1 MLQCYHVFAGSTMLI
16 FTSQMVR
23 KRISFLFSIT
33 EQYFWTVLKWSQLK
47 SFDALINNSATLETE
62 AFKKK
67 VKVMKGARLSPSW
80 SIKQKSK
87 AEQIRDRTNQTRW
100 EKISFALCSADI
112 SVFGKLIGS
121 AVNTVH
127 CIYYFQIPQKD
138 LQTTRHKGI
147 GWPMD
152 LGTGATIEGPF

>member
-1 MLQCYHVFAGSTMLI
+1 MLI

-47 SFDALINNSATLETE
+47 SFDALINNSDTLETE

-87 AEQIRDRTNQTRW
+87 AEQIRDRTNQTR
-100 EKISFALCSADI
+100 
-112 SVFGKLIGS
+112 
-121 AVNTVH
+121 
-127 CIYYFQIPQKD
+127 
-138 LQTTRHKGI
+138 
-147 GWPMD
+147 
-152 LGTGATIEGPF
+152 